1 MKKILAFVF
10 CANFAT
16 SLFAQNEFK
25 NVAFIEGEKLVYRV
39 HYGFIDAG
47 YAEIEIQNEDKKIGN
62 KDVYHAV
69 GKGYSNSTFDMF
81 FKVRDRYETY
91 IDKTNHSPLLF
102 IRRVDEG
109 GYKISQNHYF
119 NHTQNTVSSEG
130 KIFSVPN
137 QVQDML
143 SAFYFA
149 RNIDY
154 SAAQKGQVFEI
165 PTFVDNEIFPMK
177 MRYVGEETIKTTF
190 GKIRCLKFRPL
201 IQKGRVFKHEEDLA
215 VYVTDDLNHIPIR
228 AEAKILVG
236 SIKMDLES
244 YKNLKNPLSLV
255 HN

>member
-1 MKKILAFVF
+1 MKKLLTFIF
-10 CANFAT
+10 CAAIST
-16 SLFAQNEFK
+16 SSFAQNEFK
-25 NVAFIEGEKLVYRV
+25 NAAFIQGEKLVYKV

-62 KDVYHAV
+62 KDVYHV
-69 GKGYSNSTFDMF
+69 IGKGYSNGTFDLF

-91 IDKTNHSPLLF
+91 IDKTNNSPLLF

-109 GYKISQNHYF
+109 GYKISQNQIF
-119 NHTQNTVSSEG
+119 NHTQNTVTSEG
-130 KIFSVPN
+130 KIFSVPTKI
-137 QVQDML
+137 QDML

-154 SAAQKGQVFEI
+154 SAAEKGQVFAI
-165 PTFVDNEIFPMK
+165 PTFIDNEIFQMK
-177 MRYVGEETIKTTF
+177 MRYVGKETIKTAF